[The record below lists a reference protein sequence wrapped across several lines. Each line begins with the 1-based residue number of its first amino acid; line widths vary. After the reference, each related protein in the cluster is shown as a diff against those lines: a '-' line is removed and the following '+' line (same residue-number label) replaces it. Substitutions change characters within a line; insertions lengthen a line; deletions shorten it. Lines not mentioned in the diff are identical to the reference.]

1 MSVWILCWSP
11 IWNLVGI
18 LQISLFLK
26 HWIFLSNFFF
36 TELITYFLYKV
47 FSASIDM
54 VLHEW
59 RNHFP
64 TCHFPWLCSG
74 HLSVRVFKLAPKKQS
89 YAVMVL
95 EGIRYPLTHMACFG
109 NPLFTSGTTGVI
121 RVCPAL
127 SSKFCQLGATNAKS
141 LAATMLTS
149 SKTINTGHISGD
161 LSKRSKH
168 NTMWIPQPKRRGV
181 STRIRLKNNSCR
193 SCMLILTQCG
203 KKMVQTIWIHGKSTC
218 SIYLPSC
225 SNRHKAPL
233 ERKIHNATAPPTLE
247 PQ

>member
-1 MSVWILCWSP
+1 MNEEIISQHAISRGYVLDICLCVCLNW
-11 IWNLVGI
+11 
-18 LQISLFLK
+18 
-26 HWIFLSNFFF
+26 H
-36 TELITYFLYKV
+36 
-47 FSASIDM
+47 
-54 VLHEW
+54 
-59 RNHFP
+59 
-64 TCHFPWLCSG
+64 
-74 HLSVRVFKLAPKKQS
+74 PKKQS

-168 NTMWIPQPKRRGV
+168 NTMWIPFPKRRGV

-203 KKMVQTIWIHGKSTC
+203 KKIVQTIWIHGKSTC